1 MASAEA
7 VPVVVTLGTYDGGL
21 MGYTVQLVSPEGKG
35 DYSRQTQSA
44 ERLKL
49 TFAVNAHVGCVKAIA
64 SSPSLLLTGSTDES
78 IRIYNLESRREI
90 GVLTSPSGG
99 TVNCLSLVGNAFLLS
114 GDTRGR
120 VRLWRGSSWE
130 MLRSLDTTKAT
141 PPQKGRKSSAKRLGR
156 ARDASADDSEEE
168 EQIRQGRKGVES
180 LAVHP
185 SGRLCLVLTADG
197 TLQLWNLLTAT
208 CAVRTPL
215 AVGERAESVRWPPQ
229 AATSLYGRLSARRVS
244 LHNIADSRT
253 AALEVETVKDDEKQ
267 RETGAPVTWTSFCFA
282 SEALLLVGDS
292 RGRIWGVH
300 TPKSLLS
307 AERPEADQ
315 PALRPSFCFKGKHA
329 SRIKGLEIVGLE
341 ELGADARISFVSAD
355 ASGCMHLWSFRA
367 PAHPAARKKKEGEDD
382 LLIISPQAHIE
393 TRCRVT
399 CLSSSLTPAAI
410 AQEAGQEPLSFP
422 GEKPKR
428 DSSQTEAGEDADDE
442 DKEEDEEAAA
452 AVSRPT
458 ETGRGGRSAAVLS
471 GNRKKTS
478 EGDRAS
484 LLEKEGRKRRREAT
498 PRGKGRAE
506 EGKAAQDAGS
516 TFKVNR
522 RGGDDERKKKK
533 KGRFLVAERTKK
545 DLKR

>member
-1 MASAEA
+1 MTSTEA
-7 VPVVVTLGTYDGGL
+7 PPVVVTLGTYDGGL
-21 MGYTVQLVSPEGKG
+21 MGYTVQPVPPEGKG
-35 DYSRQTQSA
+35 DSQPIQSA

-49 TFAVNAHVGCVKAIA
+49 TFAVNAHVGCVKTIA
-64 SSPSLLLTGSTDES
+64 STHSLLLTGSTDES
-78 IRIYNLESRREI
+78 IRIYNLESRRET

-130 MLRSLDTTKAT
+130 MLKSLDTTKAA
-141 PPQKGRKSSAKRLGR
+141 PPQKGRKGSAKRLNR
-156 ARDASADDSEEE
+156 ARDADADDSEEE
-168 EQIRQGRKGVES
+168 EQIRQGRKAVKS

-197 TLQLWNLLTAT
+197 TLQLWNLLTAS

-215 AVGERAESVRWPPQ
+215 GVGERAESVRWPPQ
-229 AATSLYGRLSARRVS
+229 AATSLYGRLSARQVS
-244 LHNIADSRT
+244 LHNIADSRA
-253 AALEVETVKDDEKQ
+253 AALAVETVKDDDEQ
-267 RETGAPVTWTSFCFA
+267 REAGAPVTWTSFCFA

-292 RGRIWGVH
+292 RGRVWGVH

-307 AERPEADQ
+307 AEGSGTAQ

-341 ELGADARISFVSAD
+341 ELGTDARISFVSAD

-367 PAHPAARKKKEGEDD
+367 PADPAARKKKEGEGD
-382 LLIISPQAHIE
+382 LLTISPQAHVE

-399 CLSSSLTPAAI
+399 CLSSSLTPAAL
-410 AQEAGQEPLSFP
+410 AQETGQEPLSFS
-422 GEKPKR
+422 GEKTRR
-428 DSSQTEAGEDADDE
+428 DSSQTEEAEDADE
-442 DKEEDEEAAA
+442 EEEEDEVA
-452 AVSRPT
+452 AVAARRPK
-458 ETGRGGRSAAVLS
+458 ESGRGGRSDCVIS
-471 GNRKKTS
+471 GDRRKTS

-484 LLEKEGRKRRREAT
+484 RLEKGGRKRRREQT
-498 PRGKGRAE
+498 PRGKGRVE
-506 EGKAAQDAGS
+506 EGRAAHGAGA

-522 RGGDDERKKKK
+522 RGGKDERKKK
-533 KGRFLVAERTKK
+533 KGRFLVAEKTKK
-545 DLKR
+545 GAKR

>member
-7 VPVVVTLGTYDGGL
+7 LPVVVTLGTYDGGL
-21 MGYTVQLVSPEGKG
+21 MGYTVQPVSPEGKG
-35 DYSRQTQSA
+35 DYSRQTQSS

-78 IRIYNLESRREI
+78 IRIYSLESRREM

-267 RETGAPVTWTSFCFA
+267 RETGAPVTCRRSDVMRATGNRGSEMQGRDKWRMEEKDMERGETGQPTEKERQGNRRRRRGWVTDGGEAGQPTEKERMGTSFCFA

-307 AERPEADQ
+307 AERPEAAQ

-382 LLIISPQAHIE
+382 LLIISPQA
-393 TRCRVT
+393 
-399 CLSSSLTPAAI
+399 
-410 AQEAGQEPLSFP
+410 
-422 GEKPKR
+422 
-428 DSSQTEAGEDADDE
+428 
-442 DKEEDEEAAA
+442 
-452 AVSRPT
+452 
-458 ETGRGGRSAAVLS
+458 
-471 GNRKKTS
+471 
-478 EGDRAS
+478 
-484 LLEKEGRKRRREAT
+484 
-498 PRGKGRAE
+498 
-506 EGKAAQDAGS
+506 
-516 TFKVNR
+516 
-522 RGGDDERKKKK
+522 
-533 KGRFLVAERTKK
+533 
-545 DLKR
+545 